1 MSVVNRELEKQ
12 LLLSLKHSLIVSC
25 QPVDD
30 GPMDKVEHVVAMALA
45 AVNGGA
51 KGLRIEGVENVR
63 AVAKVSPV
71 PIVGIIKR
79 DLADSAVRITPYVD
93 DVNALAK
100 AGASIIAFDG
110 TDRRRPASMLQLLD
124 AIHMSGCVA
133 MADCAD
139 YEVGL
144 MLAQH
149 GCTFIGST
157 LSGYT
162 DNSAPPFEPDYNLV
176 SRWVSQGLNVI
187 AEGRYNSP
195 ERAAYAIGLGAFS
208 VTVGSAITRVE
219 HITQW
224 FVAGV
229 EAGGNTSTVEN
240 ENAQDGIGA
249 LAT

>member
-1 MSVVNRELEKQ
+1 MTVINIELEQK
-12 LLLSLKHSLIVSC
+12 LLSNLKQSLIASC

-45 AVNGGA
+45 AVDGGA

-63 AVAKVSPV
+63 AVAKATST
-71 PIVGIIKR
+71 PIVAIVKR
-79 DLADSAVRITPYVD
+79 DLNDSPVRITPFIK
-93 DVNALAK
+93 DVEDLAQ

-110 TDRRRPASMLQLLD
+110 TDRDRPTAMLDLLAAVHD
-124 AIHMSGCVA
+124 SGCVA

-139 YEVGL
+139 YETGM
-144 MLAQH
+144 MLAKH

-157 LSGYT
+157 MSGYLDLNNT
-162 DNSAPPFEPDYNLV
+162 PEQPDYDLV
-176 SRWVSQGLNVI
+176 KTWVAQGLNVI

-195 ERAAYAIGLGAFS
+195 ERAAKAIELGAFS

-224 FVAGV
+224 FVG
-229 EAGGNTSTVEN
+229 SI
-240 ENAQDGIGA
+240 ENANK
-249 LAT
+249 

>member
-1 MSVVNRELEKQ
+1 MVNKELEKR
-12 LLLSLKHSLIVSC
+12 LLSSLKHALIVSC
-25 QPVDD
+25 QPVDG

-45 AVNGGA
+45 AESGGA

-63 AVAKVSPV
+63 AVAKVSAV

-79 DLADSAVRITPYVD
+79 DLDDSAVRITPYVD

-110 TDRRRPASMLQLLD
+110 TDRARPAPMLDLLD
-124 AIHMSGCVA
+124 AIHSAGCVA

-162 DNSAPPFEPDYNLV
+162 GHSVPPLEPDYDLV
-176 SRWVSQGLNVI
+176 NRWAAQGLNVI

-195 ERAAYAIGLGAFS
+195 ERAASAIALGAFS

-229 EAGGNTSTVEN
+229 AAGENCRSTES
-240 ENAQDGIGA
+240 EPAHADIGA
-249 LAT
+249 LVT

>member
-1 MSVVNRELEKQ
+1 MTVVNIELEQK
-12 LLLSLKHSLIVSC
+12 LLSNLKQSLIASC

-45 AVNGGA
+45 AVDGGA

-63 AVAKVSPV
+63 AVAKATST
-71 PIVGIIKR
+71 PIVAIVKR
-79 DLADSAVRITPYVD
+79 DLNDSPVRITPFIK
-93 DVNALAK
+93 DVEDLAQ

-110 TDRRRPASMLQLLD
+110 TDRDRPTAMLDLL
-124 AIHMSGCVA
+124 AAVHASGCVA

-139 YEVGL
+139 YETGM
-144 MLAQH
+144 MLAKH

-157 LSGYT
+157 MSGYLDLNNT
-162 DNSAPPFEPDYNLV
+162 PEQPDYDLV
-176 SRWVSQGLNVI
+176 KTWVAQGLNVI

-195 ERAAYAIGLGAFS
+195 ERAAKAIELGAFS

-224 FVAGV
+224 FVG
-229 EAGGNTSTVEN
+229 SI
-240 ENAQDGIGA
+240 ENANK
-249 LAT
+249 